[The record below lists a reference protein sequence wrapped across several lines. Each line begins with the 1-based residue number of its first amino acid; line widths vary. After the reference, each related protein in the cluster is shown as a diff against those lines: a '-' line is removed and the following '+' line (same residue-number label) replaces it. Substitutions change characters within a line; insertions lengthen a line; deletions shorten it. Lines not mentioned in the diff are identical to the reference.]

1 MFCLK
6 PKYILFLSKTNEKFN
21 KKIFFFIE
29 KKASKL
35 KLVSSNKNEKKT
47 ANFPGF
53 IFKILQWKKITS
65 QKLTFVAVKA
75 INKTL
80 NVIFS

>member
-35 KLVSSNKNEKKT
+35 KLVSSNKNEKKLPISLVLYSK
-47 ANFPGF
+47 FYSE
-53 IFKILQWKKITS
+53 KK
-65 QKLTFVAVKA
+65 
-75 INKTL
+75 
-80 NVIFS
+80 